1 MFAAKSDAGLC
12 WTVFF
17 EDHVLATV
25 DVDGNDLRAF
35 ALAKVRGD
43 SSRPDT

>member
-1 MFAAKSDAGLC
+1 MVPAVSDAGLC

-17 EDHVLATV
+17 EDHVLTTA

-35 ALAKVRGD
+35 ALAKVTND